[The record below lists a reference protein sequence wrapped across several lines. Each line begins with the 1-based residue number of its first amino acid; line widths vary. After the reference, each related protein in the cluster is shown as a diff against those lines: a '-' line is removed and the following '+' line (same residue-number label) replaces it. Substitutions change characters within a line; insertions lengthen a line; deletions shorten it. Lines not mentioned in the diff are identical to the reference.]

1 MSVHPAVLLP
11 ADAGDVPED
20 LRCALRA
27 AAAAAA
33 PGADVLGLRA
43 ARPSGGDVWVHRAMV
58 EIRCPRLLEDEGK
71 KRQRCENDEATQML
85 SLDVSLDALRHFVEY
100 LYTDRLDGDLAVPLT
115 AELMRLARERWR
127 EEGDFFSP
135 GQRRRSPAPEG
146 SPEPSGSGDPPGP
159 RCAMQ
164 RLYTLKS
171 LEQNVYK
178 WFAREKPALDISFNR
193 HLMTALKDHP
203 EELAKAIA
211 AAAGND
217 HLSSEASRAEDVVK
231 ALPPPRLKFD
241 LLELLASPGDCRLVA
256 EQLDVSAHRFMLA
269 ARSRYFASMLASPM
283 REARTGELPVQT
295 VPTPSKKSIQALLEF
310 LYTGSLTASIE
321 SLRPADF
328 MDLLM
333 VLDEGGGENYLQL
346 APETYTSLRRK
357 VEGLVVAKVDSKN
370 MWMIL
375 RRAKLLKNPD
385 ISAHALKKVV
395 KKTDFEDAESF
406 QQWVEAWTLQVEKP
420 FPESSGVYNCRGR
433 RYLLRS
439 DTAVG
444 SACANEIGSISAIFE
459 EEVRVK
465 SILLAPL
472 DRFGPDAL
480 RRAALQVRGSSGTWH
495 DLGPLS
501 GQRQRVQVNRSG
513 KHWRLH
519 GFNIAVS
526 IFRFRLKSHDSAA
539 APDAPHRD
547 AARRG
552 RGAARE
558 LRRRRDASLGAV
570 TRKGPPWMD
579 VLAAETWEVT
589 ANDRVVGE
597 LWLKRLKSNQA
608 GAVPEACTWNRPRS
622 PTAHRLKLIKLT
634 SFG

>member
-164 RLYTLKS
+164 RLYTLCEAHLFFRLSMETAVEILLVSIQGKSKS

-406 QQWVEAWTLQVEKP
+406 QQWCQGRDQGLVWSEQLEVQLLQDVLKQKCKQQQKLKQKLQKRVEAWTLQVEKP

-459 EEVRVK
+459 EEVR
-465 SILLAPL
+465 AT
-472 DRFGPDAL
+472 
-480 RRAALQVRGSSGTWH
+480 RGH
-495 DLGPLS
+495 EPF
-501 GQRQRVQVNRSG
+501 RV
-513 KHWRLH
+513 
-519 GFNIAVS
+519 GFAHLI
-526 IFRFRLKSHDSAA
+526 
-539 APDAPHRD
+539 
-547 AARRG
+547 
-552 RGAARE
+552 
-558 LRRRRDASLGAV
+558 
-570 TRKGPPWMD
+570 D
-579 VLAAETWEVT
+579 VIY
-589 ANDRVVGE
+589 
-597 LWLKRLKSNQA
+597 
-608 GAVPEACTWNRPRS
+608 P
-622 PTAHRLKLIKLT
+622 
-634 SFG
+634 